1 MVAPLAFAPGEHVPT
16 ADQRIVLVGVPWSRY
31 EIEVV
36 LRGEASVP
44 RLAYL
49 GGALEFM
56 TPSKDHERLT
66 SYIGRLIEVFADL
79 HGVDLSPYRSWT
91 LTSGA
96 GRVGC
101 EPDECYLVG
110 DDQSRSLPDLVVEV
124 IWTSGGLD
132 KLAIYQHLGVREVW
146 FWQGGVI
153 TAHVLRAGGYAR
165 TPISEVMPGLDV
177 EVLAS
182 YLDRP
187 TVSAAKRDYRAH
199 LRARR

>member
-1 MVAPLAFAPGEHVPT
+1 MCSSDLWRSANT
-16 ADQRIVLVGVPWSRY
+16 SIN
-31 EIEVV
+31 
-36 LRGEASVP
+36 
-44 RLAYL
+44 
-49 GGALEFM
+49 
-56 TPSKDHERLT
+56 RLT

>member
-1 MVAPLAFAPGEHVPT
+1 V
-16 ADQRIVLVGVPWSRY
+16 
-31 EIEVV
+31 
-36 LRGEASVP
+36 
-44 RLAYL
+44 
-49 GGALEFM
+49 

-79 HGVDLSPYRSWT
+79 TDVELSPYRSWT

-110 DDQSRSLPDLVVEV
+110 DDQRRGLPDLVVEV

-132 KLAIYQHLGVREVW
+132 MLEIYRHLGVREVW
-146 FWQGGVI
+146 FWQGGAL
-153 TAHVLRAGGYAR
+153 TAHVLQDGGYVR
-165 TPISEVMPGLDV
+165 TPISEVVPGLDV
-177 EVLAS
+177 EVLAGF
-182 YLDRP
+182 LDRR

-199 LRARR
+199 LLASR

>member
-16 ADQRIVLVGVPWSRY
+16 VDQRIVLVGVPWSRY
-31 EIEVV
+31 EVELV

-66 SYIGRLIEVFADL
+66 SYIGRLIEVYAEVA
-79 HGVDLSPYRSWT
+79 GIELSPYRSWT
-91 LTSGA
+91 LTSGP
-96 GRVGC
+96 GRIGC
-101 EPDECYLVG
+101 EPDECYLIG
-110 DDQSRSLPDLVVEV
+110 DDQARALPDLVVEV

-132 KLAIYQHLGVREVW
+132 KLEIYQRLGVREVW
-146 FWQGGVI
+146 FWQAGAI
-153 TAHVLRAGGYAR
+153 TVHALGDGGYVGGSVSA
-165 TPISEVMPGLDV
+165 VVPGLDV
-177 EVLAS
+177 RVLGAF
-182 YLDRP
+182 LDRR

-199 LRARR
+199 LLASR